1 MEAAKRF
8 LEKENKIEI
17 DSLPPIFIEPLVS
30 HGLKLELVEPGRLLC
45 SFIVPNRL
53 LNAGNFM
60 HGGATAALVDVIG
73 SGVMLTSGVSMTG
86 VSVEINVSYLDAA
99 YVGEEIEVEAKT
111 LRMGKAIGVVSVEF
125 RKKKSGKIVAQGRHT
140 KYFAKRYLEKKEN
153 EFDIE
158 TVPRR
163 LFEVLVSQGYHLHLI
178 EPGRIICSLTVPT
191 RLLKGDNSLHGGATA
206 TMVDLI
212 GSAVLYTHGVPA
224 SGVSVEINIS
234 YLDSAYAG
242 EEIEV
247 EAKTLLLGKA
257 IGVVSVEL
265 RKKNTGKII
274 AHGRHSK
281 YLVGSSKM

>member
-99 YVGEEIEVEAKT
+99 YVG
-111 LRMGKAIGVVSVEF
+111 VS
-125 RKKKSGKIVAQGRHT
+125 T
-140 KYFAKRYLEKKEN
+140 
-153 EFDIE
+153 
-158 TVPRR
+158 
-163 LFEVLVSQGYHLHLI
+163 
-178 EPGRIICSLTVPT
+178 
-191 RLLKGDNSLHGGATA
+191 
-206 TMVDLI
+206 
-212 GSAVLYTHGVPA
+212 
-224 SGVSVEINIS
+224 
-234 YLDSAYAG
+234 
-242 EEIEV
+242 
-247 EAKTLLLGKA
+247 
-257 IGVVSVEL
+257 
-265 RKKNTGKII
+265 
-274 AHGRHSK
+274 
-281 YLVGSSKM
+281 